1 MESNEDNETID
12 SKYNIIT
19 RKGHGATGDVYLV
32 KDIKSNI
39 EYAAKVFRE
48 PYEYF
53 KNEVEILNLLKE
65 DEIARQYIANIISSG
80 EGLIITKDLPK
91 VKNQYIVFEYMS
103 KGDLIDYIYYPKRCF
118 SELHNKYI
126 FYKILKEVETIHK
139 TGICHRDLKLENI
152 LVDNNFDLKIC
163 DFGFATKNDHLLKE
177 YLGTEKYAAPE
188 LFIKKPYDGFKADIF
203 SLGVILFALNS
214 GKHAFENATKY
225 DKKYLF
231 IIRSLLNKNN
241 INLFWNEIYKE
252 YPSLSI
258 SDELKDLFVRMVSF
272 RAKDRPIFQEIFN
285 SEWMKEIRDMKEEQ
299 LDKLESDV
307 KQEFAT
313 REPEV
318 KDGRKKEMETNNQN
332 NNTETSS
339 GNRTINDE
347 KDLINPDIKPNYAK
361 TGLNME
367 YYIKINGKM
376 NPNKFMNE
384 LISEIKNNYKKD
396 CDIEPSKTEI
406 KFRFYLETKNDEY
419 DDIPDDIK
427 EELKSLGIDDE
438 ENEEEDN
445 IKGKMMAIEIKLFE
459 SYNGGYLLSFEKIE
473 GSKNDFLDNIKTIS
487 SLVQKII

>member
-118 SELHNKYI
+118 SELHNKY
-126 FYKILKEVETIHK
+126 
-139 TGICHRDLKLENI
+139 LKLENI

-258 SDELKDLFVRMVSF
+258 SDELKDLFVRMISF

-318 KDGRKKEMETNNQN
+318 KDGRKKEMETNNQSN
-332 NNTETSS
+332 NAETSN
-339 GNRTINDE
+339 GNRTISDE
-347 KDLINPDIKPNYAK
+347 KDLLNPDIKPNYAK